1 MLMHSLPLRC
11 RTTGK
16 AIPFLLPITFKC
28 PTMKEIKKFNSPM
41 FGELRV
47 TRNEKGELLFCLKD
61 VCNSLGLQVGA
72 TAKRLGGDINSTN
85 VSSITVLD
93 ANNHGQQMYFVTEP
107 DLYRC
112 IFQSRK
118 PTARKFQDWVFN
130 EVLPS
135 LRTTGAYVVTKE
147 EDSEEDIIARGLIA
161 AKAALARREEH
172 IKELEEQGRRQEI
185 VIEQKDA
192 QIDAQDKQIKIAAPK
207 ADYYDKTLASKSCMT
222 TTQVA
227 DDLHTTAHT
236 LNRKLQEIGIIY
248 SQSGQWHLKM
258 PYKKWNLAG
267 TRTYNYQSSNG
278 EVVTKV
284 TLVWNQRGK
293 RFILALYN
301 NNFDVKQAIAEI
313 KGDISNK

>member
-1 MLMHSLPLRC
+1 MDEIKILHKS
-11 RTTGK
+11 T
-16 AIPFLLPITFKC
+16 FLG
-28 PTMKEIKKFNSPM
+28 KEIDVWGTFENP
-41 FGELRV
+41 
-47 TRNEKGELLFCLKD
+47 LFRASD
-61 VCNSLGLQVGA
+61 VANWLH
-72 TAKRLGGDINSTN
+72 NTN
-85 VSSITVLD
+85 VSNMVKKVD
-93 ANNHGQQMYFVTEP
+93 EDEVTKFNLGSRQGETLFLTENG
-107 DLYRC
+107 LYE
-112 IFQSRK
+112 ILMLSRK
-118 PTARKFQDWVFN
+118 KDAKQFKKGVKKILH
-130 EVLPS
+130 EI
-135 LRTTGAYVVTKE
+135 RTKGGYIASTDADTP
-147 EDSEEDIIARGLIA
+147 EDIMARAVLVA
-161 AKAALARREEH
+161 QQTLARREER

-207 ADYYDKTLASKSCMT
+207 ADYYDKTLASTSCMT

-227 DDLHTTAHT
+227 DDLHITAHT

-278 EVVTKV
+278 EVITKV

>member
-1 MLMHSLPLRC
+1 
-11 RTTGK
+11 
-16 AIPFLLPITFKC
+16 
-28 PTMKEIKKFNSPM
+28 MKEIKIINKSTFLDKEIDVWGSAEQPLFRAKDVSDWLNLKNTPEIIKRIDTEERHKFNL
-41 FGELRV
+41 G
-47 TRNEKGELLFCLKD
+47 RN
-61 VCNSLGLQVGA
+61 
-72 TAKRLGGDINSTN
+72 GGDTWFL
-85 VSSITVLD
+85 TEDGLYEVL
-93 ANNHGQQMYFVTEP
+93 M
-107 DLYRC
+107 
-112 IFQSRK
+112 QSRK
-118 PTARKFQDWVFN
+118 PVAKQFKKGVKKILH
-130 EVLPS
+130 EI
-135 LRTTGAYVVTKE
+135 RTKGGYIASTDADTP
-147 EDSEEDIIARGLIA
+147 EDIMARAVLVA
-161 AKAALARREEH
+161 QQTLARREER

-227 DDLHTTAHT
+227 DDLHITAHT

-258 PYKKWNLAG
+258 PYKGWNLAS
-267 TRTYNYQSSNG
+267 TRTFNRQKENG
-278 EVVTKV
+278 DILTKV

-301 NNFDVKQAIAEI
+301 NNFDVKRAIAEI

>member
-1 MLMHSLPLRC
+1 MDEIKILHKS
-11 RTTGK
+11 T
-16 AIPFLLPITFKC
+16 FLG
-28 PTMKEIKKFNSPM
+28 KEIDVWGTFENP
-41 FGELRV
+41 
-47 TRNEKGELLFCLKD
+47 LFRASD
-61 VCNSLGLQVGA
+61 VANWLH
-72 TAKRLGGDINSTN
+72 NTN
-85 VSSITVLD
+85 VSNMVKKVD
-93 ANNHGQQMYFVTEP
+93 EDEVTKFNLGSRQGETLFLTENG
-107 DLYRC
+107 LYE
-112 IFQSRK
+112 ILMLSRK
-118 PTARKFQDWVFN
+118 KDAKQFKKGVKKILH
-130 EVLPS
+130 EI
-135 LRTTGAYVVTKE
+135 RTKGGYLATTQNDTPAT
-147 EDSEEDIIARGLIA
+147 I
-161 AKAALARREEH
+161 LARAMKVADEVIAEH
-172 IKELEEQGRRQEI
+172 EKRIKELEEQGRRQEI

-207 ADYYDKTLASKSCMT
+207 ADYYDKTLASKSCIT

-227 DDLHTTAHT
+227 DDLHITAHT

-258 PYKKWNLAG
+258 PYKKWNMAG

-301 NNFDVKQAIAEI
+301 NNFDVKRAIAEI